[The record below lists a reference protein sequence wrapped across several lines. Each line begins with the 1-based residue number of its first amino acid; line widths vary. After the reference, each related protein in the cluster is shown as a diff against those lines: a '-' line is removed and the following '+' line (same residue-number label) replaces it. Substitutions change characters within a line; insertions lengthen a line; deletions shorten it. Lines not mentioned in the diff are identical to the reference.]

1 MKTGLV
7 VLRRLGET
15 LLTVFLM
22 VTIVFF
28 LLRVVGD
35 PAELL
40 VGPEASHADLDK
52 LRAQLGLDR
61 PMFVQYVDYMR
72 SVVTFDFGRSLT
84 QNQPASDIVQT
95 HVRPTL
101 ELTVFALVIGIPL
114 AIVLGTTAALRRG
127 KIIDTFATA
136 FATLGR
142 AMPSFWLGLM
152 LIVVFA
158 VGLGWFPASGY
169 GTFQQ
174 LVLPAVTLS
183 MVVIADVTRLTRSSL
198 LESYGHDYVR
208 TAYSKGASPSRVT
221 WLHVFRNAMIPVV
234 TIIGLRTAVLI
245 SGSIVV
251 ETIFAVPGLG
261 WLLIRSINRF
271 DFPVVQATVI
281 VIGIFVVITSLL
293 VDIAYTFI
301 DPRSRSVRAG

>member
-1 MKTGLV
+1 MRAGLV

-40 VGPEASHADLDK
+40 VAPEATHADLDK

-61 PMFVQYVDYMR
+61 PLLEQYVDYMR

-84 QNQPASDIVQT
+84 QNRGAGELVGEA
-95 HVRPTL
+95 VRPTL
-101 ELTVFALVIGIPL
+101 ELTGLALLIGVPVSI
-114 AIVLGTTAALRRG
+114 ILGSIAALRRG
-127 KIIDTFATA
+127 GIVDTVTTA

-152 LIVVFA
+152 LIITVA
-158 VGLGWFPASGY
+158 VGLRWLPASGY

-174 LVLPAVTLS
+174 LILPSVTLS
-183 MVVIADVTRLTRSSL
+183 MIVIADVTRLTRSSL
-198 LESYGHDYVR
+198 LEAYGNDYVR
-208 TAYSKGASPSRVT
+208 TAYAKGAGPARVT
-221 WLHVFRNAMIPVV
+221 WFHVFRNAMVPVI

-251 ETIFAVPGLG
+251 ESVFAVPGLG
-261 WLLIRSINRF
+261 WLLIRAINRF
-271 DFPVVQATVI
+271 DFPVVQATIILIGFLVI
-281 VIGIFVVITSLL
+281 ATSLL
-293 VDIAYTFI
+293 VDIAYVLI
-301 DPRSRSVRAG
+301 DPRSRSVRRA